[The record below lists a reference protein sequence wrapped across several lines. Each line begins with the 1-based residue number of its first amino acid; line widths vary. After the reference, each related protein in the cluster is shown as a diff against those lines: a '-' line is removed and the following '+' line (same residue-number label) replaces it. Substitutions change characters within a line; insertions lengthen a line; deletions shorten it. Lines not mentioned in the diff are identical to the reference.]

1 MSDKNY
7 KLLDFPKKKLNEMMS
22 ASPMVDYQHTYVKNT
37 EHDKYS
43 NFANSFNQTLNMFLK
58 QLKMDYENDGIPK
71 EDLEFI
77 KNDVMDRI
85 NAGAS
90 YIENALNV
98 MISDTDYKNR

>member
-1 MSDKNY
+1 
-7 KLLDFPKKKLNEMMS
+7 MS

-43 NFANSFNQTLNMFLK
+43 NFASSFNQTLNMFLK
-58 QLKMDYENDGIPK
+58 QLKMDYENNGIPK

-77 KNDVMDRI
+77 RDDVMERI

-90 YIENALNV
+90 YIEDALNV
-98 MISDTDYKNR
+98 MIDDSNYRKR